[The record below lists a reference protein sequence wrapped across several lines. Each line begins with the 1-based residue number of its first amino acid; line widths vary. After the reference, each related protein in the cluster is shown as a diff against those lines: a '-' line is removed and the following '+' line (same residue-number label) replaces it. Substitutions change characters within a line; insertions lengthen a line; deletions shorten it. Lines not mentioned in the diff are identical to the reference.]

1 MENITSLLGSHR
13 DTPNFDWANEI
24 EIESPI
30 KLGFETSPS
39 VSVRVPKVNIEKP
52 DEFSRTNTP
61 PNFRLPKKQ
70 TRP

>member
-1 MENITSLLGSHR
+1 M
-13 DTPNFDWANEI
+13 DWANEI

-61 PNFRLPKKQ
+61 PNFRPPKKQ